1 MAPLVKESITKM
13 FGINQEENQNIQIQ
27 EIKINQIKANPY
39 QPRKFFDPI
48 LLEELAKSIS
58 EYGIIQPLIVRQ
70 SKGKYELVAGERR
83 WRAAQ
88 SIGLPSVPVIVKNY
102 NDKDMAEIA
111 LIENLQREDLN
122 YFEEA
127 EGYKKLID
135 EFSLKQEE
143 IAKRMG
149 KRQSTIANKLRLL
162 KLSDEVRKNI
172 SVDIITERHA
182 RALLKLPDDK
192 MQLNILKEIYERE
205 LTVRETDVLVDEI
218 LSVNETNVEKKNT
231 GKKIVRIFK
240 DMRIYLN
247 TIKSAVSAIETAG
260 LEVDVKEAEYDDH
273 VQVVINI
280 YKQRRK

>member
-1 MAPLVKESITKM
+1 MVKESITKM
-13 FGINQEENQNIQIQ
+13 FGINQEENLSIQIQ

-88 SIGLPSVPVIVKNY
+88 SIGLTSVPVIVKNY

-127 EGYKKLID
+127 EGYRKLID
-135 EFSLKQEE
+135 EFSLKQDE
-143 IAKRMG
+143 IAQRMG

-192 MQLNILKEIYERE
+192 TQINVLKEIYERE
-205 LTVRETDVLVDEI
+205 LTVRETDILVDEI
-218 LSVNETNVEKKNT
+218 LSVNEMNVEKRGT

-260 LEVDVKEAEYDDH
+260 LEVDVKEAEFDDH

>member
-1 MAPLVKESITKM
+1 LVKESITKM
-13 FGINQEENQNIQIQ
+13 FGLSQEESKNVQIQ

-58 EYGIIQPLIVRQ
+58 EYGIIQPLIVREN
-70 SKGKYELVAGERR
+70 KGKFELVAGERR

-88 SIGLPSVPVIVKNY
+88 SIGLSFVPVIVKNY

-135 EFSLKQEE
+135 EFALKQDE

-172 SVDIITERHA
+172 TIDIITERHA
-182 RALLKLPDDK
+182 RALLKLPDD
-192 MQLNILKEIYERE
+192 QTQISVLKQIYERE
-205 LTVRETDVLVDEI
+205 LTVRETDILVDEI
-218 LSVNETNVEKKNT
+218 LSVSDKSEGRKEP

-247 TIKSAVSAIETAG
+247 TIRSAVSAIETAG
-260 LEVDVKEAEYDDH
+260 LEVDLKEDEYDDH

-280 YKQRRK
+280 YKQKRK